1 MASID
6 DLLTI
11 MATLRD
17 PQKGCDWD
25 KAQTFA
31 SIVPHT
37 LEEAYEV
44 ADAIERE
51 HWSDLKD
58 ELGDLLFQIVFY
70 SQLGH
75 EQNRFDFDAV
85 VGAICDKLTR
95 RHPHVFGPKD
105 SQGEPLHG
113 PDWEGIKAQERA
125 DKAAS
130 EQPTS
135 VLDGVTLGLPALVR
149 AHKLQKRCARV
160 GFDWDAVALVLDKVR
175 EEIAEVEQELAI
187 TPVDPARVEEEI
199 GDLLFSVVNLAR
211 HVGTDAESALR
222 NANQKFERRFRQV
235 ETQLRNDE
243 KNIQECQLDELESAW
258 QQVKKQEKSNTL

>member
-44 ADAIERE
+44 AAAIERE

-58 ELGDLLFQIVFY
+58 ELGDLLFQIMFY

-95 RHPHVFGPKD
+95 RHPH
-105 SQGEPLHG
+105 
-113 PDWEGIKAQERA
+113 
-125 DKAAS
+125 
-130 EQPTS
+130 
-135 VLDGVTLGLPALVR
+135 
-149 AHKLQKRCARV
+149 
-160 GFDWDAVALVLDKVR
+160 
-175 EEIAEVEQELAI
+175 
-187 TPVDPARVEEEI
+187 
-199 GDLLFSVVNLAR
+199 
-211 HVGTDAESALR
+211 
-222 NANQKFERRFRQV
+222 
-235 ETQLRNDE
+235 
-243 KNIQECQLDELESAW
+243 
-258 QQVKKQEKSNTL
+258 